1 MLTDRQIRTLLQ
13 DPSMVGWFR
22 MALAL
27 ARDAADAPGCG
38 DVHEQAAEVIAIA
51 DALIKEQS

>member
-1 MLTDRQIRTLLQ
+1 
-13 DPSMVGWFR
+13 MVGWFR